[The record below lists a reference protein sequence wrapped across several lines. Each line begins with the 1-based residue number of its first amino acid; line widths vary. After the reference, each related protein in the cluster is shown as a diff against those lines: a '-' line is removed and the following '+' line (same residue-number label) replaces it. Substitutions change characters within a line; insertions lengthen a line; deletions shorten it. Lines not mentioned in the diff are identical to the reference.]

1 MAIRSSRIE
10 LRAAP
15 ASERRLRFAASLAKQ
30 TLSAFLL
37 DAATERAERV
47 ISESRETLVPPAF
60 FDKLWRSL
68 DKPPAPNKSLRRAA
82 GKARRVR
89 QLR

>member
-15 ASERRLRFAASLAKQ
+15 ASERRLRLAASLTRQ

-37 DAATERAERV
+37 EAATERAERV
-47 ISESRETLVPPAF
+47 ISESRETVVPAAF

-68 DKPPAPNKSLRRAA
+68 EKPPTPNKALQRAA
-82 GKARRVR
+82 AKPRRVR

>member
-15 ASERRLRFAASLAKQ
+15 ASERRLRFAASLTKQ

-47 ISESRETLVPPAF
+47 ISESRATVVPPAF
-60 FDKLWRSL
+60 FDALWRSL
-68 DKPPAPNKSLRRAA
+68 DKPPAPNKSLRRLAA
-82 GKARRVR
+82 KPRRVK

>member
-1 MAIRSSRIE
+1 MAIRSARIV
-10 LRAAP
+10 LRAARDH
-15 ASERRLRFAASLAKQ
+15 ERRLRFAASLTKQ

-47 ISESRETLVPPAF
+47 ISQSRETAVPTSF

-68 DKPPAPNKSLRRAA
+68 EKPPAPNKSLRRIA
-82 GKARRVR
+82 GKPRRVG